1 MKRFYKRSITK
12 LLSVFLV
19 SFILI
24 ISFSQYA
31 LSGTALAAENPTAEN
46 VTTNLWGSGGQ
57 ISFDLNGCSGYLTI
71 TVVVEFNGEVK
82 SPSGWGFDSYTIKGN
97 QVTAVCSASG
107 QNSWGFDSKVGIQVS
122 GSDVTSAKLISV
134 SGDGDSGS
142 VSDST
147 ASTSATSAASTI
159 SWQRYWY

>member
-82 SPSGWGFDSYTIKGN
+82 SPSGWGFDSYTASGK
-97 QVTAVCSASG
+97 QVTAVVRADG
-107 QNSWGFDSKVGIQVS
+107 ANSWGFNSNVGIQVD
-122 GSDVTSAKLISV
+122 GSNISSAKVVSVTGSGTYTAPANTNKTRVLISRRFNIRN
-134 SGDGDSGS
+134 S
-142 VSDST
+142 
-147 ASTSATSAASTI
+147 
-159 SWQRYWY
+159 R